1 MFYSPNLWL
10 EHMFWLSDTWELR
23 KIRIEIPMYIYDMIA
38 SYLCQSL
45 QPNLLDSSIILK
57 FKRQGI
63 YYAFGKTCRAILMIF
78 FWLDERQIPLSFW
91 WLMPKNVENSRG
103 KTSLTFNPLP
113 DTYFFKFVIRDIFCC
128 PTLLT
133 NCKKKNTVEVA

>member
-78 FWLDERQIPLSFW
+78 FDWT
-91 WLMPKNVENSRG
+91 NVRSLYLFDGWCR
-103 KTSLTFNPLP
+103 KTSKILVGKRLLLSTRYQIHIFSNLL
-113 DTYFFKFVIRDIFCC
+113 FVIYFVAQLCWQIVR
-128 PTLLT
+128 
-133 NCKKKNTVEVA
+133 KKIQ